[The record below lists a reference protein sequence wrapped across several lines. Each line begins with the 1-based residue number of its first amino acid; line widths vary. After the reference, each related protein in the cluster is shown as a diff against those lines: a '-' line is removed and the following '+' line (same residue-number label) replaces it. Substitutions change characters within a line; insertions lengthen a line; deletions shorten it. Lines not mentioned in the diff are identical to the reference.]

1 MNAGRMIAGGMSGGG
16 SNGGGMIDIVL
27 CASGSDEVRIV
38 HGVATGHAASMRVVR
53 RCADLAEVLAA
64 AAAGIGDVVL
74 IDLAVRGLDRGA
86 LADIMA
92 HGLAV
97 VGLAGPA
104 SADERPTA
112 LGLRHVV
119 AADADLEVVTAAI
132 AAALDPQS
140 AQVDEGVAEEPAP
153 PGPPGRLVVVWG
165 PAGSPG
171 RSLLAANL
179 AHEAAIA
186 GTPVILVDADTY
198 GPSLAQNLGIVDEAP
213 GLVAACRASARDTLD
228 AATLEV
234 LVPVVHPG
242 LRLLSGIGVA
252 ARWPEVRASVLDG
265 VWDALV
271 ATGSLVIVDVGFCL
285 EEDEE
290 LSYDTMAPRRNAATT
305 SALARADEVIA
316 VALADPVSLTR
327 LLREQ
332 DRLAEIGAPP
342 PRVVVNR
349 HAAPVPV
356 DRVRD
361 LVARRLPVQDVVV
374 LPDDPATCRRA
385 AWDGSLLSEAGP
397 RTPLRRAVR
406 DLAAQIAAPLVE
418 AAGFETAPGSAAGA
432 GGPAAPGSSSTL
444 AGRRRR
450 RGRMRA

>member
-1 MNAGRMIAGGMSGGG
+1 MSDTGT
-16 SNGGGMIDIVL
+16 IDIVL

-38 HGVATGHAASMRVVR
+38 HGVATDHAGRMRVVR

-86 LADIMA
+86 LADLMA
-92 HGLAV
+92 HGVAV
-97 VGLAGPA
+97 VGLTGPP
-104 SADERPTA
+104 SADAQPTT

-119 AADADLEVVTAAI
+119 AADAEVPVVLDAI
-132 AAALDPQS
+132 AAALDPRT
-140 AQVDEGVAEEPAP
+140 AQDEQAMPEETAP
-153 PGPPGRLVVVWG
+153 PGPRGRLVAVWG

-179 AHEAAIA
+179 AHEAALA
-186 GTPVILVDADTY
+186 GTEVILVDADTY

-242 LRLLSGIGVA
+242 LRLLSGIGVP

-271 ATGSLVIVDVGFCL
+271 ATGALVIVDVGFCL

-332 DRLAEIGAPP
+332 DRLAEIGAPT

-374 LPDDPATCRRA
+374 LPDDPATCRAA
-385 AWDGSLLSEAGP
+385 AWDGALLSEAGP

-406 DLAAQIAAPLVE
+406 DLAAQIAEPLVR
-418 AAGFETAPGSAAGA
+418 ATAFESASSAAGGRP
-432 GGPAAPGSSSTL
+432 GGEVSTRAPG
-444 AGRRRR
+444 RRGR